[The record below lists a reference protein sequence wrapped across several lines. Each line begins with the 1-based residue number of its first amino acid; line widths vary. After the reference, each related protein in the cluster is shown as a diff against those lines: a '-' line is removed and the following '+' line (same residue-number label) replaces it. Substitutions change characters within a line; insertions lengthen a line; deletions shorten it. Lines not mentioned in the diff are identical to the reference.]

1 MNKIFN
7 IVWCKALRQLVV
19 ASELSHRSSGGSVSR
34 PAATRRAPA
43 LSLTALAAALFFC
56 IPAPAA
62 AARLAMPSGAILDI
76 NNGTAANSA
85 SNTANTFQNYTVS
98 FTATTT
104 GNNYIL
110 FAFRQDPAYWT
121 FGDVGLYAAGDTS
134 TNLFTNPLFTT
145 GGEIQG
151 SGVQAPANWGVV
163 YQAGTTP
170 DAAGTWHAPGSS
182 GVSTT
187 NVNANGAGSWY
198 DGAVGS
204 FDGIYQGVDLV
215 AGITYTINF
224 TALSNQAA
232 NTAGAANGGNELGV
246 FAGTCVTL
254 TGPVGNCVPNNPGF
268 SVLATPGEAANAG
281 GPSSTPVTSTSP
293 STTSDVG
300 TTDIAFDG
308 GTLTVDQSSPTVT
321 GNATITG
328 NGGTIDQSG
337 HASTFTGTFTD
348 ETSGTPGSLSIVNS
362 GTGGSVTL
370 TAENT
375 YTGTTSVDT
384 GATLSLSGDGS
395 IASSSG
401 LTNNGTFDIT
411 QANHDE
417 TITTLAGTG
426 TVNLGGND
434 LRITNGSTTFSGSI
448 NGAGGVDLT
457 GGTQTFTGT
466 STYTGGTTVN
476 NATVAINNGSALG
489 TGIIALQDATLV
501 TTAPSTLNNDV
512 VVTGISTVGTTNA
525 GDTLTLNGDISGAG
539 HLNIAGGTTVL
550 GGDNTYAGGT
560 SAGSGTTLA
569 ITNTRALGTG
579 TLNLEDSTLATQ
591 ATGTLSND
599 IMLAH
604 DGGIVDTA
612 ASTLVTHTGN
622 VSGTGD
628 YIKNGSGSLVETGTL
643 NQVGATVVNG
653 GYLTLSGANTY
664 TGGTTINGG
673 VLYVTSDANLG
684 AASGGITLNGGALAI
699 ADGMSTLRNVD
710 LASTSAIAVISG
722 STATLGG
729 TVSGNGGLVKDEA
742 GTLQLDGVASHAGGT
757 TVNDGTLILNGANT
771 YTGGTTLNG
780 GTLQI
785 SADANLGDASNGIHF
800 NGGSLHTTGSFTTG
814 RALWLDASG
823 SIATDA
829 NTTVVATGTISG
841 AAGLV
846 KNGAGM
852 LDISGV
858 ASHAGGTTVNDGT
871 LILSGNNTYT
881 GGNTLNGGTLQI
893 SADANLGDASNG
905 IHFEGGSLHTTGSF
919 TTGRGLWLD
928 TRGSIATD
936 ANTTVV
942 ATGTISGTAGLVK
955 NGAGTLDISGVAS
968 HAGGTT
974 VNDGTLILSG
984 NNTYTGG
991 NTLNGGVLQIS
1002 MDANLGAASNEVTF
1016 NGGTL
1021 SVTQS
1026 NTTARNWVIE
1036 AGGAVLNTANGV
1048 TLQDSGNISGMGGL
1062 VKLGGGTLV
1071 VSGNNS
1077 FTGGTLIQGGVIRI
1091 DSGSSLGTGAIVLNG
1106 GILQTVQ
1113 TLGTGQKVIISGT
1126 SGVNVDAGTTTVLSG
1141 SLVAAAGDACFTKT
1155 GKGKLSLTGSANLAS
1170 GTCVQDGI
1178 LSANGVL
1185 DSSYVQV
1192 DSGAMLRGIGYVR
1205 GPVNVDGTL
1214 AAGNSP
1220 GTLTIQG
1227 PVTMKAASTLEVDI
1241 DGLGTGT
1248 GAGNYSRVL
1257 VTGAGNTFVA
1267 NGTLAPTLRGITGD
1281 ASNTYTP
1288 DIGASYRIVSA
1299 EGGIVGR
1306 FTTLAQPASGLAA
1319 KTRFLAFYGTNGGQS
1334 IDLRVAPT
1342 SYAAYLTGSAKRNDI
1357 AAAAALDGS
1366 VASLDGATDT
1376 AAQDALLYAVSSLS
1390 GDRIAALA
1398 KSLSGEVHAD
1408 EAAAARAA
1416 GLGMQR
1422 DVADHL
1428 STDAESTDAAHR
1440 VWANVTRDG
1449 NRSVADNQG
1458 SGFETGTDR
1467 STIGFDVYAE
1477 GGTVLGVAGTHHD
1490 TNVISHG
1497 GNGSIRGTSGML
1509 YAQQALGGFLL
1520 DGVAAYG
1527 NTDWTTRRADPL
1539 GGAWLSSRT
1548 SGNDA
1553 MASVSLRL
1561 PTQTASGNRIEPY
1574 ASVIWQKVE
1583 RDGVNERGGSV
1594 AALAL
1599 DDLSQKG
1606 TRVLAGVT
1614 MGSKS
1619 ADPLATTLTWR
1630 AGVAVG
1636 ADTGDLLDPTVHNT
1650 LAGQRFDTA
1659 APSVGRGFVQ
1669 VNANGTM
1676 RLAESTYLY
1685 GGITAEEGQRRSAY
1699 GVTAGVRVAF

>member
-1 MNKIFN
+1 MPLNGKSNSKLRIPMRGADLFVSAQGLVVSMNKIFN

-19 ASELSHRSSGGSVSR
+19 ASELSSSSAGGSAARPVASSR
-34 PAATRRAPA
+34 TR
-43 LSLTALAAALFFC
+43 LFSLGALAAALFA
-56 IPAPAA
+56 I
-62 AARLAMPSGAILDI
+62 MPSAHAADLPAGAVFDL
-76 NNGTAANSA
+76 NGG
-85 SNTANTFQNYTVS
+85 NTVDAYQTYS
-98 FTATTT
+98 FTFTPTYT

-110 FAFRQDPAYWT
+110 FAFRQDPGFWT
-121 FGDVGLYAAGDTS
+121 FGDVGIYASTDPT
-134 TNLFTNPLFTT
+134 TNLFVDPLFTS
-145 GGEIQG
+145 GGTVA
-151 SGVQAPANWGVV
+151 SAGVQAPAGWGVV
-163 YQAGTTP
+163 YQAGTVP
-170 DAAGTWHAPGSS
+170 SYAGNYQPPSNSS
-182 GVSTT
+182 LGGG
-187 NVNANGAGSWY
+187 GAWY
-198 DGAVGS
+198 DGAIGS
-204 FDGIYQGVDLV
+204 FDGIYQGIDLV

-224 TALSNQAA
+224 VASSSDPA
-232 NTAGAANGGNELGV
+232 NSSDVRLGV
-246 FAGTCVTL
+246 FAGQCVSL
-254 TGPVGNCVPNNPGF
+254 TGPVADCEPDNPNF
-268 SVLATPGEAANAG
+268 VVTATPSDAANAG
-281 GPSSTPVTSTSP
+281 GPTVTTVDSTSP
-293 STTSDVG
+293 TTTTTVG
-300 TTDIAFDG
+300 STDIAFDG
-308 GTLTVDQSSPTVT
+308 GTLTVDQTNPTIT
-321 GNATITG
+321 GDATITG
-328 NGGTIDQSG
+328 NGGTIDQG
-337 HASTFTGTFTD
+337 GNDSTFTGTFTD
-348 ETSGTPGSLSIVNS
+348 ETSGTPGSLSIINT

-370 TAENT
+370 SADNT
-375 YTGTTSVDT
+375 YTGSTSVDN
-384 GATLSLSGDGS
+384 GATLALSGDGS

-417 TITTLAGTG
+417 SITTLAGTG

-434 LRITNGSTTFSGSI
+434 LQITDGSTTYSGSI
-448 NGAGGVDLT
+448 NGTGGVDVT

-476 NATVAINNGSALG
+476 DATVSINNGSALG
-489 TGIIALQDATLV
+489 TGTIALQDATLA
-501 TTAPSTLNNDV
+501 TTASSTLTNDV
-512 VVTGISTVGTTNA
+512 VVTGTSTVGTANL
-525 GDTLTLNGDISGAG
+525 GDTLTLDGDVSGAG
-539 HLNIAGGTTVL
+539 HLNVAGGTTVL
-550 GGDNTYAGGT
+550 GGDNTYTGGT
-560 SAGSGTTLA
+560 SVDAGSTLS
-569 ITNTRALGTG
+569 ITNTNALGTG
-579 TLNLEDSTLATQ
+579 TLNLDDSTLATQ

-599 IMLAH
+599 ITLAH
-604 DGGIVDTA
+604 DGGIVNTVGG
-612 ASTLVTHTGN
+612 TVVTHTGD
-622 VSGTGD
+622 VTGTGD

-643 NQVGATVVNG
+643 DQAGATVVND
-653 GYLTLSGANTY
+653 GYLTLSGTNTY

-684 AASGGITLNGGALAI
+684 AASGGITLNGGALAM
-699 ADGMSTLRNVD
+699 ADDMSTSRNVD
-710 LASTSAIAVISG
+710 LTSTSTIAVISG

-742 GTLQLDGVASHAGGT
+742 GTLQIDGVASHTGGT
-757 TVNDGTLILNGANT
+757 TVNDGTLILNGNNT
-771 YTGGTTLNG
+771 YTGGNTLNG

-785 SADANLGDASNGIHF
+785 ASDANLGDASNGIDF
-800 NGGSLHTTGSFTTG
+800 DGGSLHTTGSFTTG
-814 RALWLDASG
+814 RDLSLNTSG

-829 NTTVVATGTISG
+829 NTTVVATGSISG

-846 KNGAGM
+846 KNGAGT

-858 ASHAGGTTVNDGT
+858 ASHSGGTTVNDGT

-893 SADANLGDASNG
+893 AS
-905 IHFEGGSLHTTGSF
+905 
-919 TTGRGLWLD
+919 
-928 TRGSIATD
+928 
-936 ANTTVV
+936 
-942 ATGTISGTAGLVK
+942 
-955 NGAGTLDISGVAS
+955 
-968 HAGGTT
+968 
-974 VNDGTLILSG
+974 
-984 NNTYTGG
+984 
-991 NTLNGGVLQIS
+991 
-1002 MDANLGAASNEVTF
+1002 DANLGAASNNIAF

-1026 NTTARNWVIE
+1026 LTTDRDMLIG
-1036 AGGAVLNTANGV
+1036 AGGATINTLAGV
-1048 TLQDSGNISGMGGL
+1048 TLSEQGDMSGSGGL
-1062 VKLGGGTLV
+1062 IKLGGGSLV

-1091 DSGSSLGTGAIVLNG
+1091 DSGSSLGTGAILLQG
-1106 GILQTVQ
+1106 GTLQTVA
-1113 TLGTGQKVIISGT
+1113 TLGTGQQVIISGN

-1192 DSGAMLRGIGYVR
+1192 DSGAMLRGIGYIG
-1205 GPVNVDGTL
+1205 GPVNVEGTL

-1227 PVTMKAASTLEVDI
+1227 PVTMQAASTLEVDI

-1257 VTGAGNTFVA
+1257 VVGAGNTFVA

-1288 DIGASYRIVSA
+1288 DIGSSYRIVSA

-1306 FTTLAQPASGLAA
+1306 FTTLAQPTSGLAA
-1319 KTRFLAFYGTNGGQS
+1319 NTRLLAFYGTNGGQS

-1357 AAAAALDGS
+1357 AAATALDGS
-1366 VASLDGATDT
+1366 VAALDGATDT
-1376 AAQDALLYAVSSLS
+1376 SAQDTLLYAVSSLS
-1390 GDRIAALA
+1390 ADRIAAMA

-1428 STDAESTDAAHR
+1428 GTDVESADAAHR

-1467 STIGFDVYAE
+1467 STVGFDVYAE
-1477 GGTVLGVAGTHHD
+1477 NGTVLGVAGTHHD
-1490 TNVISHG
+1490 TNVISQG

-1509 YAQQALGGFLL
+1509 YAQQTLGGFLL

-1553 MASVSLRL
+1553 MASLSLRL
-1561 PTQTASGNRIEPY
+1561 PMQTAAGNRIEPY

-1583 RDGVNERGGSV
+1583 RDGVSERGGSV

-1614 MGSKS
+1614 MGSKA

-1650 LAGQRFDTA
+1650 LAGQNFDTA
-1659 APSVGRGFVQ
+1659 APGVGRGFVQ

-1676 RLAESTYLY
+1676 RLGKSTYLY